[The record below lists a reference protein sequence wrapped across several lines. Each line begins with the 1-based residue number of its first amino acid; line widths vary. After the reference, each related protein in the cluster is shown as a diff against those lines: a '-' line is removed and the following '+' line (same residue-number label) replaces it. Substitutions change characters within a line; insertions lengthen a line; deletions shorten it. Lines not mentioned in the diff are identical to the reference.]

1 MKVILAGGTGQLG
14 TIVARALHRVGHDV
28 IVLSRK
34 PVAAPWRVL
43 PWNARS
49 VGAWESDLDGADAV
63 INLAGRSVNCRYNAS
78 NRREILESRVQST
91 RAIGAAIARVQTPPR
106 VWLQM
111 STATIYAHRYDAPN
125 DEATGIIGGSE
136 RDAPDAWRFSIDVA
150 RAWEAATAES
160 DTP

>member
-49 VGAWESDLDGADAV
+49 VGAWESDLDGADVV
-63 INLAGRSVNCRYNAS
+63 INLAGRSVNCRYNAA
-78 NRREILESRVQST
+78 NRREILESRVRST
-91 RAIGAAIARVQTPPR
+91 HVVGQAIASAARPPR
-106 VWLQM
+106 VWLQA
-111 STATIYAHRYDAPN
+111 STATIYAHRYDAAN
-125 DEATGIIGGSE
+125 DEHSGILGGNEPGS
-136 RDAPDAWRFSIDVA
+136 PSSWQFSI
-150 RAWEAATAES
+150 
-160 DTP
+160 